1 MQKSLLKWFKSKENK
16 IESKSTSISSLA
28 PKILTKKKDIKKVKP
43 YLDKLKDTIDT
54 KGINNIALTGGYG
67 SGKSTIIKTFKN
79 IYPEYKYLNISL
91 ASFNKSSDE
100 NLELEDLDSE
110 TPIKP
115 DQLNNLDK
123 VKINNLRR
131 DSKTQKEELERLLE
145 VSILQQIFYHV
156 RPAEIP
162 ESRFKR
168 IINIPDW
175 KIWLI
180 SGAFILWVLSAILSL
195 KFGYLDKI
203 NPNTWHG
210 EKSFDFIAFLV
221 FMITFIGL
229 GLFSKLIVQ
238 LFSNSKINKVSI
250 KGELELGD
258 NVNKSVFNEHL
269 EEILYFFEVTP
280 YDVVIIE
287 DLDRFDSTDIFTK
300 LREINI
306 LLNNSKL
313 VSKDGKRE
321 INFIYAIGDN
331 LFEDKSERVK
341 FFEYIIP
348 VIPFINSSNADEQL
362 KTLIKDSGLEEDIF
376 SKGFTSDVV
385 TFINDIDMRLLTNIF
400 HEFVIYRNTLK
411 RKFVKRP
418 EELFAIITYKNL
430 NPGDFIKLNKKEGK
444 LYDLINNKVKY
455 TEDFIKN
462 VDEKIKEIEKDI
474 NDNKI
479 EIVPNLTELKSI
491 YIMALCKKIPNA
503 TSFYINNGSHAI
515 ASLLIDNL
523 FEEIIKTNNFQ
534 YYQGSSGYYNSN
546 ISFRDVEKEVNP
558 SVSFD
563 SRRKIIENKSVNL
576 INSLQV
582 EINNLKSYKSEIES
596 WDLKQIFEKV
606 DINEYLNDFN
616 DNRLIKNLIVN
627 GYINENYNDYISLFH
642 GVSITSEDFNFERNV
657 KNSTPTKFDYKLEKI
672 ENLIDRIDIK
682 YFKREVI
689 LNFDLLDYL
698 GNNYFKYEDKYD
710 MIVLLLSDE
719 SDKSVKFIDEY
730 INSDT
735 RQLSNFVRRLYLSWK
750 TFFDYIYIKSNYPQ
764 EKVEYYLKLIITNVP
779 ADKIVLSQNTANLK
793 DYISKKSNF
802 LSLITESKDNDI
814 YDKIIAI
821 IEKLEIQFELLD
833 IPNERNKKLFDYVY
847 ENCHYQIN
855 TENIELMLAVYGDN
869 ISKKDLSESNY
880 STILKSKCERLIQ
893 FVNSEINNYAKNVL
907 LKIDENIFETED
919 SIIELLNNDTLEES
933 YKIQIIQ
940 KENEKIGS
948 LNVIDEISI
957 KESLLSFNK
966 VVATW
971 NNVLDYFTDSEK
983 EIDGVLINYLN
994 EKEVYNLLAQ
1004 EVMPKD
1010 GDFDYLEFRTQL
1022 FLCNEI
1028 SDESYIKLLE
1038 NSKYTRSD
1046 LKFEDLNPVKVDYL
1060 VNNILLLT
1068 EKNYD
1073 RLREFFPNNH
1083 IRLLEKNFSKFLLE
1097 EDEYKFRIKS
1107 EEANLLLISR
1117 NVTAENKIKF
1127 ISKIKDEIIKGS
1139 EDVSKSISVLL
1150 VEKNIKVDFDDD
1162 VFENI
1167 FQSSASHIDKIK
1179 LLNIYNGDLNNMQ
1192 ITNFVDSLGGEYSRL
1207 FIKKKKPTFFVND
1220 YNRLLLG
1227 NLKKRGLIHN
1237 YAIDLKHSEIFRAFA
1252 NY

>member
-79 IYPEYKYLNISL
+79 IYPEYQYLNISL
-91 ASFNKSSDE
+91 ASFNKSSEE
-100 NLELEDLDSE
+100 NLELEDVDLEKS
-110 TPIKP
+110 IKP
-115 DQLNNLDK
+115 DQLKNLDK
-123 VKINNLRR
+123 TKINHSRR
-131 DSKTQKEELERLLE
+131 DSKIQKEELERLLE

-156 RPAEIP
+156 RPIEIP

-180 SGAFILWVLSAILSL
+180 SSAFILWILSAILSL
-195 KFGYLDKI
+195 KFGYIDKI
-203 NPNTWHG
+203 NPNTWDQ

-221 FMITFIGL
+221 FIITFIGL

-269 EEILYFFEVTP
+269 EEILYFFEMTP
-280 YDVVIIE
+280 YNVVIIE

-313 VSKDGKRE
+313 VSKDGKKE
-321 INFIYAIGDN
+321 INFIYAVGDN

-411 RKFVKRP
+411 RKFVKKP

-444 LYDLINNKVKY
+444 LYNLINNKVKY

-462 VDEKIKEIEKDI
+462 VDEKIQKIEKDI

-503 TSFYINNGSHAI
+503 TSFYLNNGSHAI

-534 YYQGSSGYYNSN
+534 YYQGNSGYYNSN

-558 SVSFD
+558 SASFD

-616 DNRLIKNLIVN
+616 DNRLIKNLILN

-657 KNSTPTKFDYKLEKI
+657 KNSTPTKFNYKLEKI

-698 GNNYFKYEDKYD
+698 GNNYFKYEDKYG

-735 RQLSNFVRRLYLSWK
+735 RQLSNFIEKLYLSWK
-750 TFFDYIYIKSNYPQ
+750 TFFDYVYTKSNYPQ
-764 EKVEYYLKLIITNVP
+764 DKVEYYLKLIITHVS
-779 ADKIVLSQNTANLK
+779 ADNIVLSQNTTNLK

-802 LSLITESKDNDI
+802 LSFITESKDAKMN
-814 YDKIIAI
+814 DKISAI
-821 IEKLEIQFELLD
+821 IKKLEIEFESLD
-833 IPNERNKKLFDYVY
+833 IPNESNRKLFDYVY
-847 ENCHYQIN
+847 ENCHFQIN
-855 TENIELMLAVYGDN
+855 RDNIQLMLELYGDN
-869 ISKKDLSESNY
+869 ISKKDLVEANY
-880 STILKSKCERLIQ
+880 STLLSSNCQRLIQ
-893 FVNSEINNYAKNVL
+893 FVNSEINTYVKDVF
-907 LKIDENIFETED
+907 LKIDENIFETEY
-919 SIIELLNNDTLEES
+919 SITELLNNESLEES
-933 YKIQIIQ
+933 YKGQIIQ
-940 KENEKIGS
+940 KENAKINDLRQIEE
-948 LNVIDEISI
+948 LNV
-957 KESLLSFNK
+957 KASLLIYKK
-966 VVATW
+966 VVAKW
-971 NNVLDYFTDSEK
+971 DNILDYYTENGK
-983 EIDGVLINYLN
+983 EIDAVLINYLN
-994 EKEVYNLLAQ
+994 EQEVYNLLSQ
-1004 EVMPKD
+1004 EVMPKE
-1010 GDFDYLEFRTQL
+1010 GDFDYFKFRTEL
-1022 FLCNEI
+1022 LLCNEI
-1028 SDESYIKLLE
+1028 SDQSYTKLLE
-1038 NSKYTRSD
+1038 NSKYTR
-1046 LKFEDLNPVKVDYL
+1046 FDLNFENLNPTKVDYL
-1060 VNNILLLT
+1060 VNNILSLS

-1073 RLREFFPNNH
+1073 SLREFFPNKH
-1083 IRLLEKNFSKFLLE
+1083 IRLLEKNFLKFLQE
-1097 EDEYKFRIKS
+1097 EDKYTIKR
-1107 EEANLLLISR
+1107 EEVYLLLISK
-1117 NVTAENKIKF
+1117 NITSENKIKF
-1127 ISKIKDEIIKGS
+1127 IPKVKNEIIINSK
-1139 EDVSKSISVLL
+1139 DVSRAISVLL
-1150 VEKNIKVDFDDD
+1150 LEKNIKLDFDND

-1167 FQSSASHIDKIK
+1167 FQSSISTEDKIK
-1179 LLNIYNGDLNNMQ
+1179 LLNIFNNDLDNTQ
-1192 ITNFVDSLGGEYSRL
+1192 ITDLVQSLGGEYSRL
-1207 FIKKKKPTFFVND
+1207 FIKKKQPTFFVND
-1220 YNRLLLG
+1220 CNEMLLF
-1227 NLKKRGLIHN
+1227 NLEKRGLIKKFGV
-1237 YAIDLKHSEIFRAFA
+1237 DLKNSKIFRAFA
-1252 NY
+1252 NH